1 MLKLKLQYFGHL
13 MWRTNSLEK
22 TTMLGKIE
30 CIREGDDIGW
40 DGWMASLMWWT
51 WVWVGSGSWWWTGKP
66 GVLQSMGLQ
75 RVGHDWVTELN
86 WYIHHAS
93 PGFPGGSAA
102 AAAAKSLQSCP
113 TLFDPIDGRDSLGF
127 SCPCLWDSPGKN
139 TGVGCR
145 FLLQCMK
152 VENESEVTQSFQT
165 VSDPMDCSLPG
176 SSVHGILQARV
187 VEWGAI
193 AFSLV
198 ALNLLEMQETWL
210 QSLDREDP
218 LEKVMATYFSFLPE
232 ESHGQRS
239 MVGYSLWG
247 HKESDTTEQLM
258 LSLFIFTTLT

>member
-1 MLKLKLQYFGHL
+1 
-13 MWRTNSLEK
+13 
-22 TTMLGKIE
+22 
-30 CIREGDDIGW
+30 
-40 DGWMASLMWWT
+40 
-51 WVWVGSGSWWWTGKP
+51 
-66 GVLQSMGLQ
+66 
-75 RVGHDWVTELN
+75 
-86 WYIHHAS
+86 
-93 PGFPGGSAA
+93 
-102 AAAAKSLQSCP
+102 
-113 TLFDPIDGRDSLGF
+113 
-127 SCPCLWDSPGKN
+127 
-139 TGVGCR
+139 
-145 FLLQCMK
+145 MK
-152 VENESEVTQSFQT
+152 VEKESEVTQSFQT